1 MKYRQDGAE
10 QVLLCPCLLYTS
22 GSDGEQHIA
31 VADCHVCCIGTMHAE
46 VSDIKRMVSRNGTF
60 APVSYT
66 HLQTVKWMTLS
77 TRLSDVEIRC
87 IFFRITLP

>member
-1 MKYRQDGAE
+1 MWCKFMKFSGDSVIE
-10 QVLLCPCLLYTS
+10 S

-60 APVSYT
+60 AHYGCDNRNFCLFHYFPENFMGAGDYYT
-66 HLQTVKWMTLS
+66 AACQ
-77 TRLSDVEIRC
+77 E
-87 IFFRITLP
+87 